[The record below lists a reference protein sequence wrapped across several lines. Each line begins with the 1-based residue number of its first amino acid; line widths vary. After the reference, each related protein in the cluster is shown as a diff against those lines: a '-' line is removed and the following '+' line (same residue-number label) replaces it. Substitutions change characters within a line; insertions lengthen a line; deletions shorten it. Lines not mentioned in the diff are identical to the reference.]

1 MIRVPQSIGISGLL
15 VMMFLYLPVMVLIV
29 LSFNASTMG
38 VAWKGF
44 SLQWYEKLLA
54 DRSMIDATV
63 NSVMIASI
71 STVFSLLLGIGAAIG
86 LEKWRESHL
95 LWMNIVMVL
104 PLVIPEIL
112 LGAALLMVFVLF
124 QIPLGFGSIII
135 GHMVFNLP
143 LTVVI
148 LRARLRKLDP
158 TWEDAARDLGATSWE
173 VLTHITLPMLRPAIW
188 GAALLS
194 FTVSLDDFVVTFF
207 VAGPGSTT
215 LPLKVFS
222 MIKTGMTPEVN
233 ALSAVLVVV
242 SMVCVGLS
250 WIFQQRAHVSPT
262 TPASSEINL

>member
-1 MIRVPQSIGISGLL
+1 MNT
-15 VMMFLYLPVMVLIV
+15 LI
-29 LSFNASTMG
+29 
-38 VAWKGF
+38 
-44 SLQWYEKLLA
+44 
-54 DRSMIDATV
+54 I
-63 NSVMIASI
+63 
-71 STVFSLLLGIGAAIG
+71 
-86 LEKWRESHL
+86 
-95 LWMNIVMVL
+95 L

-112 LGAALLMVFVLF
+112 MGVSVLMVFVLL
-124 QIPLGFGSIII
+124 QIPLGFGSVII

-158 TWEDAARDLGATSWE
+158 DWEDAARDLGATSWN
-173 VLTHITLPMLRPAIW
+173 VLTRITLPMLRPAIM

-233 ALSAVLVVV
+233 AL
-242 SMVCVGLS
+242 
-250 WIFQQRAHVSPT
+250 
-262 TPASSEINL
+262 

>member
-1 MIRVPQSIGISGLL
+1 MNRLPRSIIIASVMTMI
-15 VMMFLYLPVMVLIV
+15 FLYLPVMMLVG

-38 VAWKGF
+38 IAWDGF
-44 SLQWYEKLLA
+44 SIQWYEKLLA
-54 DRSMIDATV
+54 DRSILEATV
-63 NSVMIASI
+63 NSLLIASI
-71 STVFSLLLGIGAAIG
+71 STIFSLLLGVGAAIG
-86 LEKWRESHL
+86 LEKRRSRSTS
-95 LWMNIVMVL
+95 WMNALIIL

-112 LGAALLMVFVLF
+112 MGVSLLMVFVLF

-135 GHMVFNLP
+135 GHMVFNVP

-158 TWEDAARDLGATSWE
+158 TWEDAARDLGATSWD
-173 VLTHITLPMLRPAIW
+173 VLTRITLPILRPAIV

-222 MIKTGMTPEVN
+222 MIKTGITPEVN
-233 ALSAVLVVV
+233 ALSAIMVVV

-250 WIFQQRAHVSPT
+250 WLFQQQAH
-262 TPASSEINL
+262 SSSIKIGTSL